1 MRRDDNGDG
10 DEDELIALEAVVKMV
25 VPKAVVMMVMLEAV
39 VMMVMMVMLTS
50 RAVVMLVAVGCECAD
65 DEKGRQR

>member
-25 VPKAVVMMVMLEAV
+25 MPKAVVKLVMLEAV
-39 VMMVMMVMLTS
+39 MMV
-50 RAVVMLVAVGCECAD
+50 AVDAESSGD
-65 DEKGRQR
+65 DGSS